1 MKCYNHNY
9 IICVRVYDEKKDIMH
24 TSAMHYH
31 TDDMINNQEK
41 SEELLNAIY
50 SKFSKEYK
58 TGKNKIEIIS
68 INKL

>member
-9 IICVRVYDEKKDIMH
+9 IICVRIYDKEKDIIYTNTMN
-24 TSAMHYH
+24 YH

-50 SKFSKEYK
+50 SKFSKKYK
-58 TGKNKIEIIS
+58 TEKNKIEIIS